1 MKIICIG
8 RNYSEHIHEL
18 GNIPPK
24 EPLLFL
30 KPQSSLLEAG
40 FQKQI
45 FVMPTFSHDIRYETE
60 VLVKIA
66 KTAKNISFVQ
76 ASQIYNEIGLGI
88 DFTAADIQEQCKAKG
103 HPWEKAKAFDN
114 SAVVGKFIN
123 KKDLPSLKGLDFH
136 LLQNK
141 QLMQK
146 GNTSQMLVAI
156 DDLLSYAS
164 QFFTLE
170 KDDIVFT
177 GTPAGVSHVQKK
189 DVLQGFL
196 NNQLMFTVEVQ

>member
-8 RNYSEHIHEL
+8 RNYREHIHEL
-18 GNIPPK
+18 GNFPSK

-30 KPQSSLLEAG
+30 KPQSSLLDAG
-40 FQKQI
+40 LQKQV
-45 FVMPTFSHDIRYETE
+45 FVMPTFSRDIRYETE
-60 VLVKIA
+60 VLVKID
-66 KTAKNISFVQ
+66 KGAKNISSLQ

-88 DFTAADIQEQCKAKG
+88 DFTAADVQEQCKAKG
-103 HPWEKAKAFDN
+103 HPWEKAKAFDH
-114 SAVVGKFIN
+114 SAVVGRFIN
-123 KKDLPSLKGLDFH
+123 KKDLPSLKDLDFH
-136 LLQNK
+136 LLKNN
-141 QLMQK
+141 QLVQK

-170 KDDIVFT
+170 KGDIVFT

-196 NNQLMFTVEVQ
+196 NNHFVFEVEVQ